1 MEKITLSELANI
13 ITEEIY
19 LLPEDRAMDSNEAT
33 HQEALE
39 DKSPK
44 QEPAPQQPVENEEAE
59 QVSVVMEP
67 KLEPI
72 KISGS
77 FNQGILILH
86 EEEELSGEIMTLL
99 SNIINAVNHSMND
112 VGLVASSQLAGRSL
126 EELYD
131 LGAHKI
137 VKFGRIR
144 HGIDALP
151 APDYQVYTENETEFL
166 FADALTSIQEDK
178 ALKGKL
184 WKALQSLFN
193 ITK

>member
-1 MEKITLSELANI
+1 MEKITLSELATI

-19 LLPEDRAMDSNEAT
+19 LLPEDRAKNSPIRSSEEVQSKESSIQAPST
-33 HQEALE
+33 AKSQET
-39 DKSPK
+39 
-44 QEPAPQQPVENEEAE
+44 EESEEISA
-59 QVSVVMEP
+59 VMEP

-99 SNIINAVNHSMND
+99 SNIINAVNHSMKD

-151 APDYQVYTENETEFL
+151 APEYQVYTENETEFL